1 LRKYYIWLII
11 ILLLLLGLTFFN
23 LYRLDNKKIKKI
35 NYSRERETNYLKLA
49 EKFNGLEFPVIKI
62 YNAINDNVIETK
74 IKKGFIVLLSNSGCN
89 PCQIRELK
97 NIEEF
102 LRVYNKVKDTYA
114 IYVDNYNR
122 IDALRLKKLSAIS
135 FPICYFSND
144 ILSENFLT
152 KPFPKIFFI
161 ENQKIIS
168 TLIPIPDKV
177 SFSEDFD
184 RKIRN

>member
-1 LRKYYIWLII
+1 MRKYYICLII
-11 ILLLLLGLTFFN
+11 ILLLLLALTFFN
-23 LYRLDNKKIKKI
+23 LYRLDNNKIKKI

-97 NIEEF
+97 NLEEF

-114 IYVDNYNR
+114 IYVDNYN
-122 IDALRLKKLSAIS
+122 
-135 FPICYFSND
+135 
-144 ILSENFLT
+144 
-152 KPFPKIFFI
+152 
-161 ENQKIIS
+161 
-168 TLIPIPDKV
+168 
-177 SFSEDFD
+177 
-184 RKIRN
+184 

>member
-1 LRKYYIWLII
+1 MKKYSNYLII
-11 ILLLLLGLTFFN
+11 TLLLLLLGLTFFN
-23 LYRLDNKKIKKI
+23 LYRLDNNKIK
-35 NYSRERETNYLKLA
+35 RETNYLKLA
-49 EKFNGLEFPVIKI
+49 EKFNGLEFSVIKI
-62 YNAINDNVIETK
+62 YNAINDSVIESK
-74 IKKGFIVLLSNSGCN
+74 IRKGFIILISNSGCN

-97 NIEEF
+97 NLEEF

-177 SFSEDFD
+177 SFSEDFY